1 MIKKILLN
9 KYILAAVAGIILI
22 SSAFGA
28 RYYLE
33 RYDIQEKQEK
43 GEKIE
48 KFAEKEPI
56 GEIIL
61 PLKPEEE
68 KKESEIKETKKET
81 KIESPAEE
89 KKEIVKTESGASV
102 KKIIFGIKGT
112 KELKKIA
119 KVKSGKSKIKLP
131 LNIAVV
137 KKGEG
142 VYSASLRIAGKMG
155 FSRGEFHKAW
165 FESLVVIHGKVM
177 SIEEAALV
185 PKGTKI
191 VYVKEKGYF
200 TLVLP
205 KKAKLGTHKDLYD
218 IYLAKGKAVPNW
230 LKANIGLAKE
240 ISHDESEKTGESV
253 LFQNNKLFFNHA
265 NYGYAVP
272 V

>member
-48 KFAEKEPI
+48 KFAGKEPL

-61 PLKPEEE
+61 PSESEKE
-68 KKESEIKETKKET
+68 KKESETEEIKT
-81 KIESPAEE
+81 ESLPEE
-89 KKEIVKTESGASV
+89 KKETVKAENGASV
-102 KKIIFGIKGT
+102 KEITFEIKGT
-112 KELKKIA
+112 KKAKKIA
-119 KVKSGKSKIKLP
+119 KAKSRKSKIKLP
-131 LNIAVV
+131 LNITVV

-142 VYSASLRIAGKMG
+142 VYSAAFRIAEKMN
-155 FSRGEFHKAW
+155 FSREEFNKVW

-177 SIEEAALV
+177 SIEEAAVV

-191 VYVKEKGYF
+191 ICNKEKGYF
-200 TLVLP
+200 ILVLP
-205 KKAKLGTHKDLYD
+205 KGGKLGTHKDLHD
-218 IYLAKGKAVPNW
+218 IYLAKGKTAPNW
-230 LKANIGLAKE
+230 LKASIGLDKE
-240 ISHDESEKTGESV
+240 ISHDESEKIGESA
-253 LFQNNKLFFNHA
+253 LFQNNKLFSNHA